1 MSADKKLPNTPLSMI
16 SSHPS
21 TYTLSAPTPTK
32 SEHANHTE
40 ADTDAD
46 TYTISTFSY
55 YGQSTMD
62 PVSPLPSTQ
71 HRIVI
76 SEAFDASRA
85 PSPVPSVPESVGP
98 SSVYGV
104 TEQDRVVVSP
114 SPTYHRP
121 FSPPSVYPV
130 TVSQPTT
137 AAAAAA
143 SEHPH
148 SGILVTIH
156 RQASVD
162 EIV

>member
-1 MSADKKLPNTPLSMI
+1 MSADKKLPDTPLSVI
-16 SSHPS
+16 SS

-32 SEHANHTE
+32 SEE
-40 ADTDAD
+40 DTDAD

-62 PVSPLPSTQ
+62 PVSPLPSNQ

-98 SSVYGV
+98 SSIYGV

-114 SPTYHRP
+114 SPVYHRP

-130 TVSQPTT
+130 TVSQPT
-137 AAAAAA
+137 AAAA
-143 SEHPH
+143 SQNPH

-162 EIV
+162 EIA

>member
-55 YGQSTMD
+55 YGQSTID

-137 AAAAAA
+137 AAASA
-143 SEHPH
+143 SQHPH